1 MAGKSLENIFQAN
14 IDKLKKIYPD
24 GFETRKSLARL
35 KGDI

>member
-24 GFETRKSLARL
+24 GFETKNP
-35 KGDI
+35 